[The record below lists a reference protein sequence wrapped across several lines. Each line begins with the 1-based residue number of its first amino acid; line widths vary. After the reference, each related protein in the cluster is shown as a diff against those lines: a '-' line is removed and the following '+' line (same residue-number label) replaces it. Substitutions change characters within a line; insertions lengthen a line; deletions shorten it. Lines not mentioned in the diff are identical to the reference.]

1 MRKLPFSKLAG
12 LGAFAAA
19 GGILAL
25 FALLVYITIPRP
37 STGGIDWPNALLTW
51 ISVGLIVL
59 ALLVPHLIYGRILLQ
74 EARQGR

>member
-1 MRKLPFSKLAG
+1 MRKLPFSRLAG

-25 FALLVYITIPRP
+25 FALIVYITIPRP
-37 STGGIDWPNALLTW
+37 TW

-59 ALLVPHLIYGRILLQ
+59 ALLVPHVIYGRILLQ